1 MSLRDLLI
9 ELRRPSVD
17 DELVSLKLREQF
29 KRDYNIVVGL
39 YSYGCFD
46 RARVDPN
53 TTLGRYCSLSRYCFI
68 LNRNH
73 GMHFISTTPYIY
85 NTGVGMVSDN
95 AGMDYLSCELGDEV
109 WMGHNSIITPS
120 ARKVG
125 RGAVIAAGAIV
136 TKDVEPYAVVAGNPA
151 REIRR
156 RFTPEQIERIEAT
169 RWWEWDLEEMKRRVH
184 DEPDLIYRPA
194 AYLERKA

>member
-9 ELRRPSVD
+9 ELRRPPVS
-17 DELVSLKLREQF
+17 DELVSLKLREKF
-29 KRDYNIVVGL
+29 KRKFNIEVGL

-46 RARVDPN
+46 PARIDPN
-53 TTLGRYCSLSRYCFI
+53 TTVGRYCSLSQHCFI

-73 GMHFISTTPYIY
+73 GMSFIGVTPYLY
-85 NTGVGMVSDN
+85 NTNIGVVTDN
-95 AGMDYLSCELGDEV
+95 AGMDHLSCELSDDV
-109 WMGHNSIITPS
+109 WMGHNSILTPS
-120 ARKVG
+120 VRKVG

-136 TKDVEPYAVVAGNPA
+136 TKDVAPYAVMAGNPA

-156 RFTPEQIERIEAT
+156 RFTPEQIEGIEAT
-169 RWWEWDLEEMKRRVH
+169 RWWEWDLEELKRRVH

-194 AYLERKA
+194 QYLERKS